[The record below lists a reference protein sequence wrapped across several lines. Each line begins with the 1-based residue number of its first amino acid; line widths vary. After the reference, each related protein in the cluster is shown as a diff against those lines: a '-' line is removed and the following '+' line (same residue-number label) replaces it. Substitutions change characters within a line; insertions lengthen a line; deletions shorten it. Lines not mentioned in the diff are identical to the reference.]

1 MAFGSRFRWVSALFL
16 CASVALAGCGGEEA
30 PEPAAVSIDRSAE
43 AATVNGQIIYVA
55 DVELEARMKGVI
67 EEGETLE
74 PSSVEFDEILDQLI
88 EVKLLSMEAIARGL
102 DEDPEAR
109 HRLETARDNILGN
122 VLLDV
127 IASER
132 IDEAEIRKMYETQ
145 VELLEQQMENEARL
159 RHILAPSK
167 DAIDKIAAEIKA
179 GADFA
184 VTAAR
189 RSADE
194 GTRMDG
200 GDLGYMTAEDASPE
214 FARVIREVP
223 EGGVSRPFEDAQG
236 WHIVKVDE
244 VRKRRPPS
252 IEELR
257 DRIERYLKAQQLEQI
272 LTELRADA
280 SIVKRNSP
288 HGARPAEPAPV
299 RPAPRPSPEP
309 ASEPATGAVS
319 EPAPPPAAAAA
330 TPPAAAPAERPAT
343 PPSTGGTAAETR
355 EPRAPAPAPTPQ

>member
-1 MAFGSRFRWVSALFL
+1 MAFGSRSPWLSALFL
-16 CASVALAGCGGEEA
+16 CGSVALPGALAGCGGEDA
-30 PEPAAVSIDRSAE
+30 PVPAAVSVDRSAE

-67 EEGETLE
+67 GDDETLE
-74 PSSVEFDEILDQLI
+74 PSSVEFDEILEQLI

-122 VLLDV
+122 VLLEV

-132 IDEAEIRKMYETQ
+132 IDEAAIRKMYETQ
-145 VELLEQQMENEARL
+145 VALLEQQMENEARL
-159 RHILAPSK
+159 RHILAPTK
-167 DAIDKIAAEIKA
+167 DAIDKIAAELKG

-194 GTRMDG
+194 ATRMDG
-200 GDLGYMTAEDASPE
+200 GDLGYLTAADASPE
-214 FARVIREVP
+214 FARVIRDVP
-223 EGGVSRPFEDAQG
+223 QGGVSRPFEDAEG
-236 WHIVKVDE
+236 WHVVKVDE

-257 DRIERYLKAQQLEQI
+257 ERIERYLKAQQLEQI
-272 LTELRADA
+272 LKELRGDA
-280 SIVKRNSP
+280 TIVKRNAP
-288 HGARPAEPAPV
+288 HGARPSQPATV
-299 RPAPRPSPEP
+299 RPAPRPV
-309 ASEPATGAVS
+309 A
-319 EPAPPPAAAAA
+319 EPAPEAAAVETPPATLPAA
-330 TPPAAAPAERPAT
+330 TPPAR
-343 PPSTGGTAAETR
+343 GTASETR
-355 EPRAPAPAPTPQ
+355 EPATPAPAPQ

>member
-1 MAFGSRFRWVSALFL
+1 MAFGSRSRWVTALFL
-16 CASVALAGCGGEEA
+16 CGSVALAGCGGEEP
-30 PEPAAVSIDRSAE
+30 PEPAAVSVDRTAE

-55 DVELEARMKGVI
+55 DVEMEARMKGLI
-67 EEGETLE
+67 AEGETLE

-88 EVKLLSMEAIARGL
+88 EVKLLSMEAVARGL

-122 VLLDV
+122 IVLEV

-132 IDEAEIRKMYETQ
+132 IDEAAIRKMYETQ

-159 RHILAPSK
+159 RHILAPTK
-167 DAIDKIAAEIKA
+167 DAIDKIAAELKA

-189 RSADE
+189 RSTDE
-194 GTRMDG
+194 ATRMDG

-214 FARVIREVP
+214 FARVIRDVSQ
-223 EGGVSRPFEDAQG
+223 GGISRPFEDAQG
-236 WHIVKVDE
+236 WHIVKVEE
-244 VRKRRPPS
+244 VRKKRPPS

-288 HGARPAEPAPV
+288 HGARPAQPAPV
-299 RPAPRPSPEP
+299 RPAPRP
-309 ASEPATGAVS
+309 AA
-319 EPAPPPAAAAA
+319 EPAPDASAPTPPVSASPPPVA
-330 TPPAAAPAERPAT
+330 TPP
-343 PPSTGGTAAETR
+343 PPSGGTAAETR
-355 EPRAPAPAPTPQ
+355 ELPAPAPTPQ

>member
-1 MAFGSRFRWVSALFL
+1 MAFGSRSPLIFALLL
-16 CASVALAGCGGEEA
+16 CASAALAACGEEEA
-30 PEPAAVSIDRSAE
+30 PEPAVASIDRSAE

-55 DVELEARMKGVI
+55 DVELEARMKGLI
-67 EEGETLE
+67 GEGETLE

-88 EVKLLSMEAIARGL
+88 EMKLLSMEAVARGL
-102 DEDPEAR
+102 DEDPVAR

-132 IDEAEIRKMYETQ
+132 IDEAQIRKMYETQ
-145 VELLEQQMENEARL
+145 VELLEAQMENEARL
-159 RHILAPSK
+159 RHILAPTK

-189 RSADE
+189 RSSDE
-194 GTRMDG
+194 ATRMDG

-214 FARVIREVP
+214 FARVIREVSQ
-223 EGGVSRPFEDAQG
+223 GGVSRPFEDAQG

-257 DRIERYLKAQQLEQI
+257 DRIERYLKTQQLEQI

-299 RPAPRPSPEP
+299 RPAPRPS
-309 ASEPATGAVS
+309 A
-319 EPAPPPAAAAA
+319 EPAPEASNDVPPAATAPA
-330 TPPAAAPAERPAT
+330 PAAP
-343 PPSTGGTAAETR
+343 PPSGGTAAESRDT
-355 EPRAPAPAPTPQ
+355 PAPAPTPTPQ

>member
-1 MAFGSRFRWVSALFL
+1 
-16 CASVALAGCGGEEA
+16 
-30 PEPAAVSIDRSAE
+30 
-43 AATVNGQIIYVA
+43 
-55 DVELEARMKGVI
+55 
-67 EEGETLE
+67 
-74 PSSVEFDEILDQLI
+74 
-88 EVKLLSMEAIARGL
+88 
-102 DEDPEAR
+102 
-109 HRLETARDNILGN
+109 
-122 VLLDV
+122 
-127 IASER
+127 
-132 IDEAEIRKMYETQ
+132 
-145 VELLEQQMENEARL
+145 
-159 RHILAPSK
+159 
-167 DAIDKIAAEIKA
+167 
-179 GADFA
+179 
-184 VTAAR
+184 
-189 RSADE
+189 
-194 GTRMDG
+194 MDG